1 MGALEAAQAAAAQA
15 AAAQEA
21 AEADAQKAIAKATKE
36 KETAQKATDKATK
49 ETETATNKR
58 KTAEK
63 AAEEATKEKETAT
76 KEKETAQK
84 AAKAAKKQLEDCKE
98 KMKKPAYFNVHRKE
112 MQANIVEAVRNL
124 PDVTKAEKTSVATA
138 IALSV
143 STRLPTTASVSCL
156 TVRGRPCKT
165 PSLPSKASTPSS
177 LFNTSSSHTQ
187 TMFQPQSFLVMLL
200 QPILGRTKCDLLA
213 GEFEGEEKKERIR
226 QTFLGDQ
233 GQVRAPPAVG
243 LGENVELFFT
253 SS

>member
-63 AAEEATKEKETAT
+63 AAE
-76 KEKETAQK
+76 
-84 AAKAAKKQLEDCKE
+84 AAKKQLEDCKE

-187 TMFQPQSFLVMLL
+187 TMFQPQSFLVML
-200 QPILGRTKCDLLA
+200 
-213 GEFEGEEKKERIR
+213 
-226 QTFLGDQ
+226 
-233 GQVRAPPAVG
+233 
-243 LGENVELFFT
+243 
-253 SS
+253 